1 MSIQSHPT
9 PQLIGFDR
17 ELPEVLDNRI
27 RKCLELTIIETNL
40 LGMEELGLND
50 LHRSPNQSHMR
61 FDLHTCT
68 AAELL
73 DLGSNN
79 LTSLSLHEVS
89 SNEPSND
96 QHTL

>member
-17 ELPEVLDNRI
+17 ELPEVLANRI

-40 LGMEELGLND
+40 LGPEELGLND

-61 FDLHTCT
+61 LDLHTCT

-73 DLGSNN
+73 DLGSNS

-89 SNEPSND
+89 NNEPSND